1 MLGVC
6 LLYVGIVLVNN
17 GITRL
22 YKIDGRSSSII
33 NLFTGFL
40 SVVINIISLIKG
52 DYYSAGTGL
61 LFSFTYLFIAIN
73 SIYELDKRPFGWY
86 SLFVAINTIP
96 FSIVENN
103 NGDLKMSI
111 IWILWGILWFTGF
124 LENVLR
130 KKIDRFISYLTI
142 FEGIFTAW
150 LPGMLMIL
158 NIWN

>member
-6 LLYVGIVLVNN
+6 LLYVGIVLINN